1 MTLNTICILIFL
13 IFGIGFI
20 FVAYNPD
27 YIINL
32 IKTFVLEKE
41 FTFSLRI
48 QFASIGI
55 IFILFALKI
64 FGIFFGFRKEKV
76 IKLNTKEGE
85 LVIFISAIEDIITR
99 LLNSKKELTHIRPQ
113 VKVVKKTLDIT
124 IKGNLT
130 SEINILDFVSDA
142 QREIKDKLNNILGD
156 KEIKI
161 KFEIRKISS
170 GKNKAVI
177 EDVQVPFR
185 NY

>member
-1 MTLNTICILIFL
+1 MIVNLICVLIFL
-13 IFGIGFI
+13 AFGISSI
-20 FVAYNPD
+20 FLAYNPD
-27 YIINL
+27 YFLNL
-32 IKTFVLEKE
+32 IKTSILDKN
-41 FTFSLRI
+41 FTFNLRM
-48 QFASIGI
+48 QFAGIGV

-64 FGIFFGFRKEKV
+64 FGVFFGFRKEKV

-85 LVIFISAIEDIITR
+85 LIIFISAIEDIITR

-113 VKVVKKTLDIT
+113 VKMVKKNIDIV

-130 SEINILDFVSDA
+130 SEINILDFISDA
-142 QREIKDKLNNILGD
+142 QREIKERLNNILGD

-170 GKNKAVI
+170 VKNKPIV
-177 EDVQVPFR
+177 EEVQIPFR

>member
-1 MTLNTICILIFL
+1 MILNLICILFFL
-13 IFGIGFI
+13 IFGILFI
-20 FVAYNPD
+20 SLAYNPD
-27 YIINL
+27 YFLSLINNF
-32 IKTFVLEKE
+32 ILEKK
-41 FTFSLRI
+41 FIFNLRV
-48 QFASIGI
+48 QFASIGV

-113 VKVVKKTLDIT
+113 VKMVKKNIDIV

-142 QREIKDKLNNILGD
+142 QREIKERLNNILGD

-161 KFEIRKISS
+161 KFEIRKISV
-170 GKNKAVI
+170 GKNKPTI
-177 EDVQVPFR
+177 EEVQIPFR